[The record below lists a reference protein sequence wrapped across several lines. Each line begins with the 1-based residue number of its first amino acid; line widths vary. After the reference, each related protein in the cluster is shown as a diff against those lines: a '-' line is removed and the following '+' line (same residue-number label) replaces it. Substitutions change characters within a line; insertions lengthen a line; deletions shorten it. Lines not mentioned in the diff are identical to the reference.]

1 MPISFRPTRL
11 TSAAAPFPK
20 NFGYCPCRG
29 ASQFVR
35 ATPGP
40 GGPPRLPPVDGAV
53 LDPRRAWPPHL
64 SEKCSVHP
72 EDALQWTAN
81 PAMPEFTDDPA
92 SLTDIQKLLETA
104 VAVYTAK
111 CGPLER
117 SSAAWLMLKAI
128 SHCVKKQECRRP
140 LPNHRPVEL
149 VGVHSAVPS
158 ATASGRDP
166 NAFSNNT

>member
-81 PAMPEFTDDPA
+81 PPMPEFTDDPA

-117 SSAAWLMLKAI
+117 SSAA
-128 SHCVKKQECRRP
+128 
-140 LPNHRPVEL
+140 
-149 VGVHSAVPS
+149 
-158 ATASGRDP
+158 
-166 NAFSNNT
+166 